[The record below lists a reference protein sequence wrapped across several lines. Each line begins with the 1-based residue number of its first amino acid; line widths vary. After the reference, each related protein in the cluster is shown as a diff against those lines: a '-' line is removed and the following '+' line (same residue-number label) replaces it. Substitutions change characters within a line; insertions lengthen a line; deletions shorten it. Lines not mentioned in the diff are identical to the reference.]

1 MRAQNSDFP
10 NVCFPCPN
18 GFQTLMRIS
27 GERNFKSEDSPCN
40 SNRSSASSTASSP
53 QDHELADQ
61 LAFNIEESV
70 VKVGAT
76 AQLKRR
82 NSSLSRKKSGLRSN
96 DQFKDSHKFKRTHIL
111 TKSSALSE
119 TCLQVS
125 KQNLGK

>member
-18 GFQTLMRIS
+18 GFQMLMRIS

-70 VKVGAT
+70 LKVGAT

-96 DQFKDSHKFKRTHIL
+96 VRHKTTCIFL
-111 TKSSALSE
+111 EEWSE
-119 TCLQVS
+119 TFVAQDGVLTTNFCSTEL
-125 KQNLGK
+125 